1 MGANQNLVQRTVVLS
16 LAMMSALLNGALNA
30 LVCMTVHIHFLLL
43 IDFRDSMLTPSHFIH
58 RKTRLL
64 IAFAFLPWYTETD
77 KKC

>member
-16 LAMMSALLNGALNA
+16 LAMMGALLNGALNA

-43 IDFRDSMLTPSHFIH
+43 IDFRDSMLPSGHFIH
-58 RKTRLL
+58 TKTRLL
-64 IAFAFLPWYTETD
+64 IAIAFLPWYTETD